1 MPSSTLCGHPVY
13 TWCIDIY
20 TNSTHTRV
28 VSPRLC
34 NRSLKALHFLKHS
47 SILHLLCCSPL
58 CSVTTSLE
66 PYFLGGE
73 GSCSSR
79 GLPLCKDHSGQTPS
93 KQPPYNTDYC
103 MTRFSL
109 YFQSTDILGN
119 QLSLFLPSALQC
131 RCPGDLFSIQ
141 VYLPTH
147 FSLQSVNG

>member
-1 MPSSTLCGHPVY
+1 MWSFTTVCNYSSGNPMPSSTLCGHQVY

-20 TNSTHTRV
+20 TNNTHTRV

-47 SILHLLCCSPL
+47 SILHLLCCFPL

-79 GLPLCKDHSGQTPS
+79 GLPSARTTLGRHHLNS
-93 KQPPYNTDYC
+93 PPITRTIC

-109 YFQSTDILGN
+109 YFLLQSTDILGN
-119 QLSLFLPSALQC
+119 RLSLFLPSALQC
-131 RCPGDLFSIQ
+131 RCPR
-141 VYLPTH
+141 
-147 FSLQSVNG
+147 